1 MLRLVMLMTVN
12 RWTLRVAWSFTLLIA
27 GTSCS
32 GSATNSTAPPTNS
45 SGLASCADEVDHTAS
60 QCPALVTSRT
70 FSIAECERMRNQ
82 FEPMGC
88 GPEFAAYVRCVSAAT
103 IHCDTGEPVGCSDE
117 KAGDSQRQ
125 SAFVAPTS
133 C

>member
-1 MLRLVMLMTVN
+1 MLSLMMLMTFG
-12 RWTLRVAWSFTLLIA
+12 RWSLVAAGWFMLLVA
-27 GTSCS
+27 GQACS

-45 SGLASCADEVDHTAS
+45 SGLASCAVEVDHTAS

-70 FSIAECERMRNQ
+70 FAIAECERMRNQ

-103 IHCDTGEPVGCSDE
+103 IQCDTGEPVGCSDE
-117 KAGDSQRQ
+117 QARYS
-125 SAFVAPTS
+125 
-133 C
+133 